1 MAGIESTLQEL
12 EACVKLLR
20 STYDH
25 TNLLTTVD
33 INVYHDS
40 QAKGRT
46 LLQTSA
52 RQLEAARLVAATSSH
67 GQEANELSRVVLA
80 RRRTA
85 LKQNFDSAVRHSRQY
100 ARRHHLLPTKDTQQQ
115 QQQQQQDG
123 DNGANA
129 TAQAKQMVQSLNRS
143 KIVVQ
148 EILESTA
155 AANSVLDEDAESLEK
170 TGRIHGEYGST
181 MSKASSRLA
190 EMKRLEELANTRM
203 KWSFGLFVCVWL
215 FVMIRRLPF
224 LGMFMWIMR
233 TVVPR
238 VLSLFGGSG
247 TDGENQMESSSGGL
261 AACIPPQLQ
270 VATSHFAMKQW
281 PSSVPVSIIEQVG
294 DFAVFSSVCVSLT
307 NDDAASC
314 TMGIGKGTCFTTTG
328 TPFLLN
334 LESLCG
340 SGNLPQCSVVFAS
353 CCGGSVVS
361 LNSKPYVFTLDVD
374 VAAKQ
379 EEEQEEQTKEDER
392 KLQEEESKQE
402 ERLKAKQ
409 EVERKE
415 KEEEGKEE
423 ERLTVVAAAVA
434 AVKQKEKE
442 KKEERDRVA
451 AVAVKQKEEDEEKER
466 ARVAAVAVKQ
476 KEEEK
481 EKKEERDRVAA
492 VVVKQKEE
500 DEEKERARVAADA
513 AAAQAHQEESEKEQ
527 EKKIVAAIAAA
538 EVAAAEAKAAEVEA
552 RQQEERAKE
561 KEIDDLEENE
571 KEQEQENKRAAAA
584 AISAVAAT
592 PPPPTPLTL
601 PTPIAQKAGAQV
613 TNPGNVPTAV
623 ISEIKPTNKP
633 VVESNSHVM
642 MPEQGIISDTQNEL

>member
-434 AVKQKEKE
+434 AGKQK
-442 KKEERDRVA
+442 
-451 AVAVKQKEEDEEKER
+451 
-466 ARVAAVAVKQ
+466 
-476 KEEEK
+476 EK